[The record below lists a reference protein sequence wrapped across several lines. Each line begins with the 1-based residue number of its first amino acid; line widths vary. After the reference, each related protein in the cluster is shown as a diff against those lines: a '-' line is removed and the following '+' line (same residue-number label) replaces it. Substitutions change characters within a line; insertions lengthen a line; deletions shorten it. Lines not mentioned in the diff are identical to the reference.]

1 MRKDITKKAA
11 LISAIALM
19 ASSVTACGSGS
30 GEETTTTTTAETTT
44 ATMNEEQAAVVEQIE
59 VEAEKLENPTLKF
72 FSFWDI
78 NPLPGEPVPVALQLF
93 QTKYGG

>member
-30 GEETTTTTTAETTT
+30 GEVTATTAETTT
-44 ATMNEEQAAVVEQIE
+44 TTMNEEQAAVVEQVE
-59 VEAEKLENPTLKF
+59 AEAEKLENGTLKF
-72 FSFWDI
+72 LSFRDI
-78 NPLPGEPVPVALQLF
+78 NPTEGKLS
-93 QTKYGG
+93 TKQFRLTLTL

>member
-30 GEETTTTTTAETTT
+30 GEVTTTTAETTT
-44 ATMNEEQAAVVEQIE
+44 ATMNEERDNVRSHSQR
-59 VEAEKLENPTLKF
+59 
-72 FSFWDI
+72 
-78 NPLPGEPVPVALQLF
+78 
-93 QTKYGG
+93 